1 MPEVNKNGV
10 GKTTEAKMA
19 GIRRGTESEKST
31 GVRKALADPTGFDAL
46 PAELRDYIKGYALL
60 NGTQWQDIRLISR
73 RYRDIT
79 DYVLFEIL
87 TGKILEHTKPAP
99 SAIDRGHRNIR
110 NRLSNSPL
118 CASPAVTNSTTT
130 MKSFLSPY
138 RLSFPVKLITSGM
151 S

>member
-87 TGKILEHTKPAP
+87 TGKILEHTNPAP
-99 SAIDRGHRNIR
+99 SANDRGHIE
-110 NRLSNSPL
+110 
-118 CASPAVTNSTTT
+118 
-130 MKSFLSPY
+130 
-138 RLSFPVKLITSGM
+138 TSETG
-151 S
+151 